1 MIYFDNAATSYPK
14 PPEVARAV
22 YDSIVRYGGNPGR
35 SGHKMSL
42 NAAKI
47 VYNLREKAAELFGI
61 TDCEGV
67 ILTKNCTESL
77 NLAIFSVLKNGGN
90 AIVSNYEHNS
100 VMRPL
105 EYLKNNQKC
114 SYKVANISF
123 ENPQLTA
130 KEFEKLVDN
139 NTKMIICT
147 HASNVTGKIAP
158 IKEISEI
165 CKRKNLIFCVDA
177 SQTAGI
183 VPINM
188 QNMGIDILCCPGH
201 KGLFGPTGT
210 GLLVLNSK
218 ISLSPIIFGG
228 TGSVSASLDQ
238 PDFLPDI
245 AESGTVNVSGAAGL
259 SAGISFINK
268 VGINNIYTHE
278 MELASYFYDKIAEMP
293 NILLYSS
300 KPFANSSVATV
311 SFNVKG
317 KASTDVAD
325 TLDRYNIAVRSGLH
339 CSPMAHNFLG
349 TSESGTVRAS
359 FSYFNTKNEI
369 DYLCNVLKRL

>member
-14 PPEVARAV
+14 PPEVAKAV
-22 YDSIVRYGGNPGR
+22 YDSIARYGGNPGR
-35 SGHKMSL
+35 SGHRMSL

-47 VYNLREKAAELFGI
+47 VYNLREKAAEFFGAP
-61 TDCEGV
+61 DCEGV
-67 ILTKNCTESL
+67 ILTKNCTEAL
-77 NLAIFSVLKNGGN
+77 NLAIFSVMKNGGN
-90 AIVSNYEHNS
+90 AIVSSFEHNS

-105 EYLKNNQKC
+105 EFLKNNKIC
-114 SYKVANISF
+114 NYKVANVSF
-123 ENPQLTA
+123 ENTLLTI
-130 KEFEKLVDN
+130 KEFERLIDS

-158 IKEISEI
+158 IREISEI
-165 CKRKNLIFCVDA
+165 CRRNNILLCVDA

-188 QNMGIDILCCPGH
+188 QNDGIDILCCPGH

-218 ISLSPIIFGG
+218 ISLSPIIYGG
-228 TGSVSASLDQ
+228 TGSVSVSLEQ
-238 PDFLPDI
+238 PDFLPDV

-259 SAGISFINK
+259 SAGITFINK
-268 VGINNIYTHE
+268 VGIDNIYNHE
-278 MELASYFYDKIAEMP
+278 IELASYFYDKIIKMP

-300 KPFANSSVATV
+300 RPAKNKAVATI

-325 TLDRYNIAVRSGLH
+325 ALDRYNVAVRSGLH

-349 TSESGTVRAS
+349 TGKSGTVRAS
-359 FSYFNTKNEI
+359 FSFFNTKNEI
-369 DYLCNVLKRL
+369 DYLCNVLRQL

>member
-22 YDSIVRYGGNPGR
+22 YESIVRYGGNPGR

-47 VYNLREKAAELFGI
+47 VYNLREKAADFFGV
-61 TDCEGV
+61 TDCEGI

-77 NLAIFSVLKNGGN
+77 NLAIFSVMKYGGN
-90 AIVSNYEHNS
+90 VIVSNFEHNS

-105 EYLKNNQKC
+105 EYLKNNKIC
-114 SYKVANISF
+114 TYKVADVSF
-123 ENPQLTA
+123 ENSKLTA
-130 KEFEKLVDN
+130 KTFEKLVDS

-147 HASNVTGKIAP
+147 HASNVTGKMAP
-158 IKEISEI
+158 IEEISEI
-165 CKRKNLIFCVDA
+165 CMRNNLIFCVDA

-188 QNMGIDILCCPGH
+188 QKMGIDILCCPGH

-228 TGSVSASLDQ
+228 TGSVSTSLEQ
-238 PDFLPDI
+238 PEFLPDI

-259 SAGISFINK
+259 SAGISFINNI
-268 VGINNIYTHE
+268 GINNIYAHE
-278 MELASYFYDKIAEMP
+278 MELAGYFYDKIVKMP
-293 NILLYSS
+293 NIIVYSGR
-300 KPFANSSVATV
+300 PIQNNAVATV

-317 KASTDVAD
+317 KASTDIAD

-349 TSESGTVRAS
+349 TDKNGTVRVS
-359 FSYFNTKNEI
+359 FSFFNTKSEI
-369 DYLCNVLKRL
+369 DYMCNVLRNL

>member
-14 PPEVARAV
+14 PPDVAKAV

-47 VYNLREKAAELFGI
+47 VYNLREKVSEFFGI
-61 TDCEGV
+61 SDCEGV
-67 ILTKNCTESL
+67 ILTKNCTEAL
-77 NLAIFSVLKNGGN
+77 NLAIFSVIKHGGN
-90 AIVSNYEHNS
+90 VIISNFEHNS

-105 EYLKNNQKC
+105 EYLKNNKI
-114 SYKVANISF
+114 SDYKVANISF
-123 ENPQLTA
+123 DNPRLTA
-130 KEFEKLVDN
+130 NEFEKLVDSK
-139 NTKMIICT
+139 TKMIICT

-165 CKRKNLIFCVDA
+165 CRRNNLIFCVDA

-183 VPINM
+183 IPINM
-188 QNMGIDILCCPGH
+188 QEMGIDILCCPGH
-201 KGLFGPTGT
+201 KGLYGPRGT
-210 GLLVLNSK
+210 GLLVINSK

-228 TGSVSASLDQ
+228 TGSVSTSLEQ

-245 AESGTVNVSGAAGL
+245 AESGTINVPGAAGL

-268 VGINNIYTHE
+268 NGINNIYAHE
-278 MELASYFYDKIAEMP
+278 IELASYFYEIISKMP

-300 KPFANSSVATV
+300 KPCENNAVATV

-317 KASTDVAD
+317 KACTDVAD
-325 TLDRYNIAVRSGLH
+325 ALDRYNIAVRSGLH
-339 CSPMAHNFLG
+339 CCPMAHNFIG
-349 TSESGTVRAS
+349 TGQNGTVRAS
-359 FSYFNTKNEI
+359 FSYFNKKSEI
-369 DYLCNVLKRL
+369 DYLCNVLKHL